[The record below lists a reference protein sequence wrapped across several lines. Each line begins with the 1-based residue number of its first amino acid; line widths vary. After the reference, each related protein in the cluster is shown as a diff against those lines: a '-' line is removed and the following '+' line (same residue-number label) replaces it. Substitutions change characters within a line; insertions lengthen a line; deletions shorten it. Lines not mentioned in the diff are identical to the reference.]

1 MELVVFVDLHS
12 VTVLSEK
19 EGLTLGCRA
28 VGAGLRTVRG
38 RGIESLSQ
46 ATGVTA
52 TVEVWGSVFREG
64 SIPALLG

>member
-52 TVEVWGSVFREG
+52 TGEVMVW
-64 SIPALLG
+64 